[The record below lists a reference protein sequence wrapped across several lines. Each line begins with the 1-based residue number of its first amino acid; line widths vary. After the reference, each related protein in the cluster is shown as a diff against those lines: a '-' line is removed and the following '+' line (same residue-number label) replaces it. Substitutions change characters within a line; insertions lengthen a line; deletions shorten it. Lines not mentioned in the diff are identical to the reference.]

1 MVFQKPHCKTFD
13 GNTIMKAT
21 SPNLSNKEQTSN
33 VSSCFSTEL
42 GWLHIFVLITQ
53 FLIAWLGTELN

>member
-53 FLIAWLGTELN
+53 FLIA

>member
-13 GNTIMKAT
+13 ENTLMKAT
-21 SPNLSNKEQTSN
+21 SPNSSNKEQTSN
-33 VSSCFSTEL
+33 VSSCFSFEL

-53 FLIAWLGTELN
+53 FLIP